1 MYQYLS
7 PSETT
12 EICLVAVIV
21 LRAIFDCHISVLK
34 DFSWHSV
41 LSFLL
46 VVFFFFFYRSDL
58 KLKFKYTLN
67 IFLIIK
73 IWEGAYSSLPWE
85 KGIRKK
91 VEEMLVR
98 SYWLPLMYFAASPL
112 VLCAVLGHRSIIR
125 T

>member
-46 VVFFFFFYRSDL
+46 VFFFFFLSQWSETEVQVYL
-58 KLKFKYTLN
+58 KHFPDN
-67 IFLIIK
+67 
-73 IWEGAYSSLPWE
+73 
-85 KGIRKK
+85 
-91 VEEMLVR
+91 
-98 SYWLPLMYFAASPL
+98 
-112 VLCAVLGHRSIIR
+112 
-125 T
+125 

>member
-46 VVFFFFFYRSDL
+46 VVFFFFS
-58 KLKFKYTLN
+58 
-67 IFLIIK
+67 IAV
-73 IWEGAYSSLPWE
+73 IWNWSS
-85 KGIRKK
+85 
-91 VEEMLVR
+91 
-98 SYWLPLMYFAASPL
+98 
-112 VLCAVLGHRSIIR
+112 SIP
-125 T
+125 